1 MRLAYRLIRD
11 FFVFTEKRL
20 IIVEIQ
26 GIWARRS
33 TTLPFLIDLRP
44 PSMTASRRAKEGETV
59 FFIGVIFGWLTA
71 GVIYGAALWFHPW
84 WWIGRVLRDADSGSP
99 CSSGQIS
106 RSKSGA
112 RASVR

>member
-1 MRLAYRLIRD
+1 M
-11 FFVFTEKRL
+11 
-20 IIVEIQ
+20 
-26 GIWARRS
+26 
-33 TTLPFLIDLRP
+33 
-44 PSMTASRRAKEGETV
+44 

-84 WWIGRVLRDADSGSP
+84 WWIGGCSATRIQGSP

-112 RASVR
+112 SVGRRRIKGSRDS